1 MTIPAHIVRD
11 VSAALEDRRL
21 GKRIVRAT
29 AVGGGC
35 INHGTR
41 IETDA
46 GRMLFLKWN
55 ESAPPGMFGAEVDGL
70 RALRAVDG
78 VRAPEAL
85 ANGEQWLLLEHVET
99 GRERPETSAALGRML
114 AALHAGATSASFGW
128 TSDNWIGSLPQTNAR
143 LESWGDFWRDH
154 RIAPQLERAR
164 RQGRLR
170 DASFDRV
177 LDLIPRALADV
188 GRPELVHGDL
198 WGGNWLTGATGEPW
212 LIDPAVYFGHG
223 EVDLAMSELFGG
235 FERAFYDAYAEAM
248 GGRSS
253 AYAAYVELR
262 RDLYQLYYLLVH
274 VNLFGASYEAATR
287 RAAEKVLAA
296 LR

>member
-11 VSAALEDRRL
+11 VSAALEENGL
-21 GKRIVRAT
+21 GARIVRAT
-29 AVGGGC
+29 PVGGGC

-41 IETDA
+41 VETDTGA
-46 GRMLFLKWN
+46 SLFLKWN
-55 ESAPPGMFGAEVDGL
+55 QSAPSGMFDSEVDGL
-70 RALRAVDG
+70 LALRGVDG
-78 VRAPEAL
+78 VHAPEAL
-85 ANGEQWLLLEHVET
+85 AHGEQWLLLELVET
-99 GRERPETSAALGRML
+99 GRERPETSAALGRMVAL
-114 AALHAGATSASFGW
+114 LHAGARSVSFGW
-128 TSDNWIGSLPQTNAR
+128 PRDNWIGSLPQTNTPS
-143 LESWGDFWRDH
+143 ESWGDFWRDR

-164 RQGRLR
+164 RQGCLR

-188 GRPELVHGDL
+188 ERPDLVHGDL
-198 WGGNWLTGATGEPW
+198 WGGNWLTAASGEPW

-235 FERAFYDAYAEAM
+235 FDRAFYRAYEEAH
-248 GGRSS
+248 GCSS
-253 AYAAYVELR
+253 AHAAYR

-274 VNLFGASYEAATR
+274 VNLFGASYEAGAR
-287 RAAEKVLAA
+287 RAAEKVVAA